1 MKQVKQ
7 LLTVLFVGLLFVS
20 CEKNKDVKQFALD
33 FAEKVS
39 KNQVDSVRALYP
51 DISAI
56 SLARTTEVLTD
67 TAITEAGKPL
77 TMAVVS
83 MAGGKRLDTEQ
94 MQRLAEWLEARVE
107 ADTLALVVR

>member
-1 MKQVKQ
+1 M
-7 LLTVLFVGLLFVS
+7 
-20 CEKNKDVKQFALD
+20 
-33 FAEKVS
+33 
-39 KNQVDSVRALYP
+39 
-51 DISAI
+51 
-56 SLARTTEVLTD
+56 LTD
-67 TAITEAGKPL
+67 TAITEAAKPL